1 MRLKDITP
9 KRIVKENEELI
20 SKLEDKKFDLEMAL
34 ERAREETKNIKY
46 ADMHMEIINAV
57 SNIAEDNGIEIDEY
71 NINQVYQAKNKLE
84 SAIYQLEEDFEEA
97 IRDISNKIDELE
109 YGED

>member
-34 ERAREETKNIKY
+34 SRAREETKNIKY
-46 ADMHMEIINAV
+46 ADMHMDIINKV
-57 SNIAEDNGIEIDEY
+57 SNIAEENGIKLDEY
-71 NINQVYQAKNKLE
+71 NVNQVYRAKNKLE

-97 IRDISNKIDELE
+97 IRDMQNAIDMYDENI
-109 YGED
+109 

>member
-1 MRLKDITP
+1 MC
-9 KRIVKENEELI
+9 V
-20 SKLEDKKFDLEMAL
+20 
-34 ERAREETKNIKY
+34 ER
-46 ADMHMEIINAV
+46 DMHMEIINAV
-57 SNIAEDNGIEIDEY
+57 SNIAEENGIEMDEY

-109 YGED
+109 YSED

>member
-1 MRLKDITP
+1 MRFEEVNSKKIN
-9 KRIVKENEELI
+9 ENKELI
-20 SKLEDKKFDLEMAL
+20 SKLEDKKYDLELAL
-34 ERAREETKNIKY
+34 ERARAETKNIKY
-46 ADMHMEIINAV
+46 ADMHMEIVNAV

-71 NINQVYQAKNKLE
+71 NINQVYRAKNKLE

-97 IRDISNKIDELE
+97 IREISNKIDELE